1 MFYINEFNRR
11 GGVTRRIE
19 ITPDNVRTLC
29 PVCGCQFGVD
39 LSDIFADRGENDLMT
54 TRVLCD
60 DCAKETLR
68 RLGADIADGETDLIV
83 KTKDAPRVSA

>member
-1 MFYINEFNRR
+1 MREDVYEEYVVE
-11 GGVTRRIE
+11 GE
-19 ITPDNVRTLC
+19 TL
-29 PVCGCQFGVD
+29 
-39 LSDIFADRGENDLMT
+39 DIVSENDLMT

-60 DCAKETLR
+60 DCAKETLI